1 MNLTEK
7 TSLKCPSK
15 SNFDSMSD
23 LTTLCPR
30 QIEPSGIIVAN
41 FYTTKPRTQVIPYIF
56 FCNIY
61 FEYLVRLICVIK
73 KNEEKKWICVM
84 AKYEQIPN
92 VKPSL
97 FTRAR
102 GELNTDPGIRA
113 TKETDIFFPILK
125 RFRRNTLSFFL
136 NLIFSSI
143 IYTSTFY

>member
-1 MNLTEK
+1 
-7 TSLKCPSK
+7 
-15 SNFDSMSD
+15 MSD
-23 LTTLCPR
+23 MTTLCPR
-30 QIEPSGIIVAN
+30 HIEPSGIIVAN
-41 FYTTKPRTQVIPYIF
+41 FYTTKPPTQFIPHIS

-61 FEYLVRLICVIK
+61 LESLERLICVK
-73 KNEEKKWICVM
+73 KKTSICVM

-125 RFRRNTLSFFL
+125 RFRKNTLSFFL
-136 NLIFSSI
+136 NLILFFNY
-143 IYTSTFY
+143 IYFHILQLTTPLLQNLDF